1 MTDGLFRY
9 DLLSAFV
16 GGFAA
21 LFTLLIVV
29 YSIGYMRGR
38 QGLGR
43 YYAYVLLT
51 FVVALAALFADNLL
65 LFVILWGFLGLL
77 LYLLIV
83 QGRGERASLTAK
95 KAFVVI
101 GATDALMLLGFAL
114 LWRMTPGV
122 EMTELAMSS
131 VRVGLTEWTGVV
143 AFLCLASAALA
154 KAGAMPF
161 HTWVPDTAED
171 APIPVTAY
179 LPASLDKLLGI
190 YLLARLVLEMF
201 EMTPAMN
208 LLLMAV
214 GSFTIIAAV
223 MMALVQHDLRR
234 LLGYHAVSQVGYM
247 VLGLGTG
254 NPLGVAGGLFHMV
267 NNAIYKSGLFLCG
280 GNVESRTGTSDLDR
294 LGGLAPRM
302 PLTFGSFLI
311 AAIAISGLP
320 PLNGFVS
327 KWLVYQGI
335 IESGRQGGSLWV
347 VWLLAAMF
355 GTALTLASFAKLLHA
370 VFLGQAHP
378 GTAPVA
384 ERAEVGASMWLP
396 PALLAL
402 LCVVFGVLALQ
413 VPLGL
418 WIFPSLAGAV
428 EMLGVWDPI
437 PATLLLLGALALGL
451 LPYLWASFGKVRVV
465 EPFIGGEILDRQ
477 EGMRVSGVRFYR
489 TVEELRP
496 LNAFYRAA
504 EAKWFD
510 VYEVG
515 KRLFLGLSKLLG
527 IAHNG
532 LLPRYVTWCLAG
544 MVLVFYLL
552 KG

>member
-1 MTDGLFRY
+1 
-9 DLLSAFV
+9 
-16 GGFAA
+16 
-21 LFTLLIVV
+21 
-29 YSIGYMRGR
+29 
-38 QGLGR
+38 
-43 YYAYVLLT
+43 
-51 FVVALAALFADNLL
+51 
-65 LFVILWGFLGLL
+65 
-77 LYLLIV
+77 
-83 QGRGERASLTAK
+83 
-95 KAFVVI
+95 
-101 GATDALMLLGFAL
+101 
-114 LWRMTPGV
+114 MTPGV

-131 VRVGLTEWTGVV
+131 VRVGLTEWTGTI

-161 HTWVPDTAED
+161 HSWVPDTAED

-190 YLLARLVLEMF
+190 YLLARLILEMF

-254 NPLGVAGGLFHMV
+254 TVVGIAGGLFHML
-267 NNAIYKSGLFLCG
+267 NHAIYKSGLFLCA
-280 GNVESRTGTSDLDR
+280 GNVQKAVGGSDLDR
-294 LGGLAPRM
+294 MGGLAPRM
-302 PLTFGSFLI
+302 PLTFGACLI
-311 AAIAISGLP
+311 GSLAISGIP

-489 TVEELRP
+489 TVREMAP
-496 LNAFYRAA
+496 LNKIYDAA

-515 KRLFLGLSKLLG
+515 KSLFLGLGKFLG

-532 LLPRYVTWCLAG
+532 LLPRYLTWCLAG
-544 MVLVFYLL
+544 MLALL
-552 KG
+552 LLLRG

>member
-21 LFTLLIVV
+21 LFTILIVI
-29 YSIGYMRGR
+29 YSLGYLRGR
-38 QGLGR
+38 RGLGR
-43 YYAYVLLT
+43 YYTYVLLT
-51 FVVALAALFADNLL
+51 FVVTVATLFADNLL
-65 LFVILWGFLGLL
+65 LFVVLWGVLGLL
-77 LYLLIV
+77 LYLLIA

-95 KAFVVI
+95 KAFVII

-114 LWRMTPGV
+114 LWRMTPGI
-122 EMTELAMSS
+122 EITELAMST
-131 VRVGLTEWTGVV
+131 VRVGLTEWTGMI
-143 AFLCLASAALA
+143 AFLCLAAAALA

-190 YLLARLVLEMF
+190 YLLARLVLELF
-201 EMTPAMN
+201 QMTPAMN

-267 NNAIYKSGLFLCG
+267 NNAIYKSGLFLCA
-280 GNVESRTGTSDLDR
+280 GNVEARAGTSDLER
-294 LGGLAPRM
+294 LGGLGPRM
-302 PLTFGSFLI
+302 PLTFGSFLV

-320 PLNGFVS
+320 PLNGFAS

-335 IESGRQGGSLWV
+335 IESGRGGGSLWV

-370 VFLGQAHP
+370 VFLGQAHE
-378 GTAPVA
+378 APDRVG
-384 ERAEVGASMWLP
+384 ESAEVGASMWLP

-402 LCVVFGVLALQ
+402 LCVVFGVFALQ

-418 WIFPSLAGAV
+418 LIFPSLAEAV
-428 EMLGVWDPI
+428 QMVGIWDPI
-437 PATLLLLGALALGL
+437 PATLLLVGALVLGL
-451 LPYLWASFGKVRVV
+451 LPYIWASFGKVRVV

-489 TVEELRP
+489 TVQEIAP
-496 LNAFYRAA
+496 LKAIYRAA
-504 EAKWFD
+504 EAKWLD
-510 VYEVG
+510 PYELG

-527 IAHNG
+527 AAHNG

-544 MVLVFYLL
+544 MLALFLL
-552 KG
+552 LRG